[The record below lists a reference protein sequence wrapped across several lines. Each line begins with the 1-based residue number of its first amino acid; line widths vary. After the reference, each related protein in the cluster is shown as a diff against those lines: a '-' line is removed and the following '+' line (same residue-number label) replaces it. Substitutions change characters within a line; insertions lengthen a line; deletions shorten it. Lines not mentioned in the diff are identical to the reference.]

1 MRMQLR
7 TACAA
12 VVLAASVTASADNTT
27 FTITNDPA
35 LDRAVSEARTEFLR
49 DKTFNRLDATILVAN
64 PDGSW
69 RRGSFNPE
77 VINYPASC
85 VKLAY
90 LAAAMNWC
98 RENNLPYTALD
109 HCVRPMIEKSDNVQT
124 GVTVD
129 AITSAPN
136 DATITTAT
144 DPRFD
149 PWYRKRLY
157 TENYLR
163 GRGLLANQV
172 IVHKTYPSN
181 SGESPSGAEKAA
193 RDLRGPNQMQPQA
206 AAALMLE
213 IAKGAIEPGA
223 HAYMMELLDHD
234 RWKGN
239 SMLGT
244 GLPPGTKYHNKP
256 GLAYDTLEDIA
267 FVVLPNGQEVIVAAF
282 SNGFT
287 KPYSEDPSPHDGT
300 VLGGFMELLMDK
312 AGVLKGCPPV
322 VRVDDEDPGFT
333 AQGAWKRETAAPQK
347 SGKSYHTARAG
358 DAPST
363 ATWQLRVPED
373 GRYEVCVRHPQ
384 DGANAAD
391 APFSVVSDRGTTT
404 VLVDQRKVGGRWR
417 KLGDF
422 TFRKGGGEV
431 MLSNSVAGTSAT
443 VAADAVKASKW
454 PGSN

>member
-1 MRMQLR
+1 MRVQLR
-7 TACAA
+7 AACAA
-12 VVLAASVTASADNTT
+12 AVLAASVTASADNTT
-27 FTITNDPA
+27 FTITDDAA
-35 LDRAVSEARTEFLR
+35 LDRAVAEARTEFLR
-49 DKTFNRLDATILVAN
+49 DKTFNRLDATIMVAN

-69 RRGSFNPE
+69 RRGSFNPQ

-98 RENNLPYTALD
+98 RENGLPYTELD

-149 PWYRKRLY
+149 AWYRKRLY

-172 IVHKTYPSN
+172 LVHKTYPTN
-181 SGESPSGAEKAA
+181 SGEDPSGAEKAA
-193 RDLRGPNQMQPQA
+193 RDLRGPNRMQPQA
-206 AAALMLE
+206 AAMLMLE

-239 SMLGT
+239 SVLGT

-267 FVVLPNGQEVIVAAF
+267 FVVLPNGRELIVTAF

-287 KPYSEDPSPHDGT
+287 KPYSEDPGPYSGT
-300 VLGGFMELLMDK
+300 VLGGFMELLLERTD
-312 AGVLKGCPPV
+312 LLDGCPPV
-322 VRVDDEDPGFT
+322 VRVDDDDPGFAT
-333 AQGAWKRETAAPQK
+333 EGAWKRENSAPQQF
-347 SGKSYHTARAG
+347 GKSHHIARAG

-363 ATWQLRVPED
+363 ATWHLRVPEG
-373 GRYEVCVRHPQ
+373 GRYEVCVRYPQ
-384 DGANAAD
+384 DLLGAPD
-391 APFSVVSDRGTTT
+391 APFSVVSDAGTTC

-422 TFRKGGGEV
+422 DIRKGGGEV
-431 MLSNSVAGTSAT
+431 RLSNSVAGTSST

-454 PGSN
+454 PAGR